1 MSLETVVLLA
11 VGYLAIL
18 VVVLAML
25 AAAGRAD
32 RAAGRD
38 PGAEKRHARADE
50 ASPAADA
57 ERRFRPRRAAREL
70 AHSGRRGPPSE
81 R

>member
-1 MSLETVVLLA
+1 MSIETVVLLA

-25 AAAGRAD
+25 KAAGRAD

-38 PGAEKRHARADE
+38 AGAQERHAAADD
-50 ASPAADA
+50 APPAA
-57 ERRFRPRRAAREL
+57 EPGRRFRARRAAQEL
-70 AHSGRRGPPSE
+70 VHSGRRGPPSE